1 MQTFRNS
8 QGKLSSRYLLRCYT
22 AINLELR
29 LIYAHASI
37 MRPCPWGAVRAQVPA
52 LGSVYPRE
60 WPREWINQVKTT
72 VRRDALPQHPRDVCL
87 FHTLCASSF
96 LWKNSLTSFYVLCSL
111 VFLTCFRHILFCI
124 LFCYCECQ
132 LLLKNSLFFSSLTLF
147 LSFLSPPLCSHPIPL
162 FRTHFLC
169 QKSPQFK
176 IRDYT
181 QKTKP
186 NPPISFSLKSPS
198 AYLRGGNGSG
208 RGGQSGGRGVFAR
221 TW

>member
-1 MQTFRNS
+1 MLYSHKSRTSSDIRSCIDHAPLPLGRRACPGTRSRQCLPPRVTQRVNQS
-8 QGKLSSRYLLRCYT
+8 SEDDGKTRCS
-22 AINLELR
+22 ASASPRR
-29 LIYAHASI
+29 LPFSY
-37 MRPCPWGAVRAQVPA
+37 
-52 LGSVYPRE
+52 
-60 WPREWINQVKTT
+60 
-72 VRRDALPQHPRDVCL
+72 
-87 FHTLCASSF
+87 TLCVVLPLEEFA
-96 LWKNSLTSFYVLCSL
+96 KTSFYVLCSL

-181 QKTKP
+181 KKTKP